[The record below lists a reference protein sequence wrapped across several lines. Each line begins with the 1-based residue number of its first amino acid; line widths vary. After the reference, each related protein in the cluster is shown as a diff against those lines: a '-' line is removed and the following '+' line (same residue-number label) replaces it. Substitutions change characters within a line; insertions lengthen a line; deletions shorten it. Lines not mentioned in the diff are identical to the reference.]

1 MKLGELKKSLTRF
14 PEDMDDTEV
23 LFTFLPDNGKIE
35 YDNLAFVAYAE
46 VKEDTTV
53 VMLGSMK
60 VALERMKKGSLRYAD
75 GTKPTD
81 TGFDLTDSK

>member
-23 LFTFLPDNGKIE
+23 LFTFLGENDKIE

-46 VKEDTTV
+46 IGETTTV
-53 VMLGSMK
+53 ILGSMK
-60 VALERMKKGSLRYAD
+60 AALERMKKGSLRYAD
-75 GTKPTD
+75 GTKPND
-81 TGFDLTDSK
+81 TGFDLNDSK